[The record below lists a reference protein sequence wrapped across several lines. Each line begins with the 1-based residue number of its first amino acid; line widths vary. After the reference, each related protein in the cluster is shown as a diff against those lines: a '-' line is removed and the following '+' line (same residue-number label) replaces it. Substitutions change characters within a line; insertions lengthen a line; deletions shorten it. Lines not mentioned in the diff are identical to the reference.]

1 MKGFTLVE
9 LIIIIVLVGILAVF
23 VVPKIGIDTFKESA
37 DVDRF
42 LSNVRYAQHESMIT
56 GQNWRIKILSSSQYI
71 VDNDSD
77 DSTLPQLPDGK
88 NPVNVKTSISSSGA
102 NEIFFDYL
110 GRPINSSGNLITTQT
125 TILIQSVNVIIE
137 PYSGGVYVQ

>member
-1 MKGFTLVE
+1 MKGFTLIE
-9 LIIIIVLVGILAVF
+9 LIITIVLVGILAVF
-23 VVPKIGIDTFKESA
+23 VVPKIGFDTFKESA
-37 DVDRF
+37 DADRF
-42 LSNVRYAQHESMIT
+42 LSNVRYAQHESMVT
-56 GQNWRIKILSSSQYI
+56 GQNWRIKIVSSSQYI

-77 DSTLPQLPDGK
+77 DSTLPQLPDGQ
-88 NPVNVKTSISSSGA
+88 NPVNVKTSISTSGT

-125 TILIQSVNVIIE
+125 TISFQSVNVIIE